1 MTLRVRNKLLLAIDI
16 VAFVVFVTFIV
27 AAALFFSRDGLS
39 TIPKLER
46 NLNLSENICIF
57 RNSPLASMISLSL
70 RPFYVAI
77 FGLFVY
83 ISFEKTKAEEI
94 TYVSLYFIGYALQG
108 FSVLIP
114 ILKLWNTTLAATII
128 IGRIA
133 LAGHLISGMAILLLT
148 IIIGTENPDKKESS
162 TDRNIWISVSI
173 SLFCAI
179 IIPINTLNITS
190 TFWLN
195 TGFDVML
202 FVLLALIITISIV
215 VLSFYSHY
223 NQTGILKSPALYVS
237 ILEIGYLMLQQGD
250 NYFCLTLGS
259 ILLFVSTYAL
269 LVSIRHKY
277 LWN

>member
-1 MTLRVRNKLLLAIDI
+1 MTLRIRNKLLLAIDI

-27 AAALFFSRDGLS
+27 AAALFFTRDGLS

-57 RNSPLASMISLSL
+57 KNSPLASMISLL
-70 RPFYVAI
+70 IRPFYVAI
-77 FGLFVY
+77 FGLFIY

-94 TYVSLYFIGYALQG
+94 IYISLYFIGYALQG

-114 ILKLWNTTLAATII
+114 ILQLWNTTLATTII

-133 LAGHLISGMAILLLT
+133 LVGHLISGIAILLLT
-148 IIIGTENPDKKESS
+148 IMLGTENPDKKEST

-179 IIPINTLNITS
+179 IIPINTVSITS

-202 FVLLALIITISIV
+202 FVLLAMIIIISIV
-215 VLSFYSHY
+215 VLSFYSYY

-237 ILEIGYLMLQQGD
+237 ILEVGYLMLQQGD
-250 NYFCLTLGS
+250 NYFFLVLGAV
-259 ILLFVSTYAL
+259 LLFSSTYAL
-269 LVSIRHKY
+269 LVTIRRKY